1 MEELNPIQPNDH
13 PTESQ
18 DSILDKVLAENESKS
33 LVTTRPY
40 KIVSQIINSLK
51 SRERDVMLARYGLIN
66 TEAVKETLEEIGKRF
81 GVTRERI
88 RQIENATLKKINKK
102 YSSQIKPIVK
112 DITSYLDSFGG
123 VAEIEDLSNHLK
135 LVAVGTEAELERR
148 ALRLIMGVY
157 DRIIPLRKFPMFK
170 EGWMIKELSQKIL
183 TDIQVEIKTILE
195 NVQESLAENEL
206 VAKVVEKIP
215 DIDRALIAGVLRIDP
230 AVSLDNKGKWGLNTW
245 PQVKPRRIRDKIFL
259 VLEETGKPLHFAK
272 IAELIQQKY
281 DLSKP
286 VLSRTVHNE
295 LIGDDRFVLV
305 GRGIYALKK
314 WGYQPGVVS
323 DVIQDILRQAGR
335 PLGVAELV
343 SAVLQKRQVK
353 KNTIIANLQNRNL
366 FKKVAKSTYTLADS
380 GDSSTITS
388 NTNQ

>member
-1 MEELNPIQPNDH
+1 MEDINPTPSSYNFL
-13 PTESQ
+13 PESE
-18 DSILDKVLAENESKS
+18 DSILDKILAENESKS
-33 LVTTRPY
+33 LASTRPY

-102 YSSQIKPIVK
+102 YTAQIKPIIR

-123 VAEIEDLSNHLK
+123 VAEIEELANHLK
-135 LVAVGTEAELERR
+135 LSAVGAEADLERR
-148 ALRLIMGVY
+148 ALRLIMSVH
-157 DRIIPLRKFPMFK
+157 DKIIPLRKYPLFK
-170 EGWMIKELSQKIL
+170 EGWMAKELSQKLLI
-183 TDIQVEIKTILE
+183 DIQAEIKLVLE
-195 NVQESLAENEL
+195 NIRESLAESDL
-206 VAKVVEKIP
+206 VAKVVEKLP
-215 DIDRALIAGVLRIDP
+215 NIDRALIAGVLRIDP
-230 AVSLDNKGKWGLNTW
+230 SISLDNKGKWGLNSW

-259 VLEETGKPLHFAK
+259 VLEEAGNPLHFGK
-272 IAELIQQKY
+272 IAELIQEKY

-323 DVIQDILRQAGR
+323 DVIQGILRQAGR
-335 PLGVAELV
+335 PLVVTELIA
-343 SAVLQKRQVK
+343 AVLQKRQVK

-366 FKKVAKSTYTLADS
+366 FKKIAKSTYTLADS
-380 GDSSTITS
+380 GDSATS

>member
-1 MEELNPIQPNDH
+1 MEDFNPIQPNDN
-13 PTESQ
+13 PAESH

-33 LVTTRPY
+33 LAITRPY

-66 TEAVKETLEEIGKRF
+66 AETIKETLEQIGQRF
-81 GVTRERI
+81 GITRERV
-88 RQIENATLKKINKK
+88 RQIENATLKKISKK
-102 YSSQIKPIVK
+102 YNNQLKPIIK
-112 DITSYLDSFGG
+112 SIASYIDSFGG
-123 VAEIEDLSNHLK
+123 VAEIEELAKHLQ
-135 LVAVGTEAELERR
+135 LTAVGAEAELERR
-148 ALRLIMGVY
+148 ALRLIMGAY
-157 DRIIPLRKFPMFK
+157 DQVTPLRKFPLFK
-170 EGWMIKELSQKIL
+170 EGWMANELSQKLL
-183 TDIQVEIKTILE
+183 TDIQVEIKAVLE
-195 NVQESLAENEL
+195 SMRESLTEDDL
-206 VAKVVEKIP
+206 IAKVLEKIH

-230 AVSLDNKGKWGLNTW
+230 AISLDNKGKWGLVSW

-259 VLEETGKPLHFAK
+259 ILEEIGKPLHFVK
-272 IAELIQQKY
+272 IAELIKQKY
-281 DLSKP
+281 SVNKP

-323 DVIQDILRQAGR
+323 DVIQDVLRQAGR
-335 PLGVAELV
+335 PLTVTELI
-343 SAVLQKRQVK
+343 STVLQKRQVK
-353 KNTIIANLQNRNL
+353 KNTIIANLQNHNL

-380 GDSSTITS
+380 GDSITD